1 MTASTLAPERKHALL
16 EHLTAQSASCRR
28 DGSPLC
34 AMLLE
39 AAAVDL
45 EADRVVARLF
55 ADWEGHPMLDASS
68 MRLLGA
74 LHGLVLAGRAP
85 ELARHYPTVGGAP
98 DAGRLARDLFET
110 LEAHQAEIRTR
121 LDTQVQT
128 NEVRRAVSL
137 IGGFLHVADQT
148 GLPLALHEF
157 GASSGLLQQFDRYR
171 YELGPHRFGDP
182 SAALVLATDWSGP
195 PPSLDA
201 KLEIATRGACD
212 LAPIDL
218 EDPQARARL
227 ESFMWGDQPERL
239 ARLRSAIAI
248 AREHGTRV
256 ERARAIEWLQRRLPA
271 RRTGAAHVVFHSSVW
286 WYLPKAERVAVKT
299 LIESEGTSATRDRP
313 LAWLRIEGDNLDWA
327 DIRLRIWPGGDDLH
341 LGRARYHGQAV
352 EWQGT

>member
-1 MTASTLAPERKHALL
+1 MIEATLAPARKHALL
-16 EHLTAQSASCRR
+16 EHLHAQSASCLR
-28 DGSPLC
+28 DGSPLG
-34 AMLLE
+34 AALL
-39 AAAVDL
+39 AAAAADL
-45 EADRVVARLF
+45 EADGVVARLF
-55 ADWEGHPMLDASS
+55 SDWEGHPLFDASS

-98 DAGRLARDLFET
+98 EADRLAADLLGT
-110 LEAHQAEIRTR
+110 LEDHRAEIRAR

-137 IGGFLHVADQT
+137 LGGFLHLAQHT

-182 SAALVLATDWSGP
+182 AAELVLATDWSGAP
-195 PPSLDA
+195 PPLDA
-201 KLEIATRGACD
+201 KLEVVARGACD
-212 LAPIDL
+212 IAPIDL
-218 EDPQARARL
+218 EHPDARARL

-239 ARLRSAIAI
+239 ARLRTAIAV
-248 AREHGTRV
+248 ARAQGTRV
-256 ERARAIEWLQRRLPA
+256 ERARAIDWLGGRLPE
-271 RRTGAAHVVFHSSVW
+271 RRAGAAHVVFHSSVW
-286 WYLPKAERVAVKT
+286 WYLPKTERAAVTT
-299 LIESEGTSATRDRP
+299 LIESEGAEATRDRP

-352 EWQGT
+352 EWLGA